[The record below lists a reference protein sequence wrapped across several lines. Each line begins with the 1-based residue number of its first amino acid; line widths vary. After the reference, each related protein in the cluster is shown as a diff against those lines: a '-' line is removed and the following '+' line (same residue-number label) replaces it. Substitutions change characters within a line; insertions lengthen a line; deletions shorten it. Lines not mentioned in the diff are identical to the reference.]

1 MAKKAKRKL
10 DEDGAIKPF
19 EFPEFDEWKFLHHEY
34 EQTVATAIAI
44 TIAAVLG
51 IVSWAMDRVGL
62 PLIVPVVF
70 SIAFVVFSPY
80 FFQRVRESALE
91 YTKGDW
97 AGLILTEGFGWLGV
111 WFLLLDVLR
120 VGG

>member
-19 EFPEFDEWKFLHHEY
+19 EFPEFDERKFLRHEY
-34 EQTVATAIAI
+34 EQTFATGIAI
-44 TIAAVLG
+44 SIAVFLG
-51 IVSWAMDRVGL
+51 VVSWAMDRVGL

-80 FFQRVRESALE
+80 LYLRIRETATE

-97 AGLILTEGFGWLGV
+97 AGLILTEAFGWLGI
-111 WFLLLDVLR
+111 WFLILDVLR
-120 VGG
+120 VA